1 MKVFI
6 SWSGEPSRRVADLL
20 RKYLP
25 CMIQDLEPF
34 MSQHD
39 LASGG
44 RWTEQL
50 SKELEQSN
58 FGIVCLTPDN
68 LQSPWILFEAGAL
81 TKHVGGRACCL
92 LLRGLGLADVSGPLS
107 QFQNRTFT
115 REEFQKLLF
124 DMNEL
129 LDESLEEP
137 NLQMIFDKWWPD
149 LNEEVT
155 AALADPKLDAPI
167 EHKRDQSDVL
177 EELLLRVR
185 NIQRSLESGSPADPA
200 LGGPPTSVRDLLA
213 QKFASLSPIHQSML
227 REFATPIRTAR
238 PVDPRSLESK
248 YSKAD
253 LDALVQSKLVHT
265 TKDGVMLVHPLWAKY
280 LAEFPAKS

>member
-6 SWSGEPSRRVADLL
+6 SWSGEPSRRVANLL

-25 CMIQDLEPF
+25 CMIQDLDPF

-39 LASGG
+39 LSSGG

-81 TKHVGGRACCL
+81 TKHVEGRACCL

-107 QFQNRTFT
+107 QFQNRTFS
-115 REEFQKLLF
+115 REEFQKLLS
-124 DMNEL
+124 DMNAL
-129 LDESLEEP
+129 LEGSLEKA

-149 LNEEVT
+149 LDEEVT
-155 AALADPKLDAPI
+155 AALADPELDAPI

-185 NIQRSLESGSPADPA
+185 NIQRSLETRSSTV
-200 LGGPPTSVRDLLA
+200 PTVDFSSRSLRDILD
-213 QKFASLSPIHQSML
+213 QSFASFSPTQLSIL
-227 REFATPIRTAR
+227 REFVTPEGTAR
-238 PVDPRSLESK
+238 VVSLGTLESK

-253 LDALVQSKLVHT
+253 VDKLLQSSFLT
-265 TKDGVMLVHPLWAKY
+265 QRKDGVVIVHDLIAKY
-280 LAEFPAKS
+280 IAEYSPRL

>member
-25 CMIQDLEPF
+25 CMIQELEPF
-34 MSQHD
+34 MSHHD
-39 LASGG
+39 LSSGG

-81 TKHVGGRACCL
+81 TKHVEGRACCL

-107 QFQNRTFT
+107 QFQNRVFS
-115 REEFQKLLF
+115 RGEFQKLLF

-129 LDESLEEP
+129 LDGSLDKP

-149 LNEEVT
+149 LDEEVT
-155 AALADPKLDAPI
+155 AALADPELEAAI

-185 NIQRSLESGSPADPA
+185 NIQRALEVGAPAEPA
-200 LGGPPTSVRDLLA
+200 LGFSQRSLREVLDQAIGR
-213 QKFASLSPIHQSML
+213 LSPTQLSIL
-227 REFATPIRTAR
+227 REFVTPAGRAR
-238 PVDPRSLESK
+238 VVDPGQLEAK
-248 YSKAD
+248 YPKAD
-253 LDALVQSKLVHT
+253 VDSLLQSNLLART
-265 TKDGVMLVHPLWAKY
+265 DDGVIIVHDLIAKY
-280 LAEFPAKS
+280 IAENLGVG